1 MNFIGID
8 LHTKIITVCI
18 VNENLRS
25 SSSGFRAKLMSCR
38 PFSLSL
44 VPSSFAADSPVM
56 AQTAR
61 NHNVWPA
68 ALGPARA
75 SQPVAEACPHAHE
88 DQGTN
93 EMVETDAAI
102 TRLQNGRR
110 WQ

>member
-1 MNFIGID
+1 MNFTGVD

-44 VPSSFAADSPVM
+44 VTSSFAVDSLVM
-56 AQTAR
+56 AQSAR
-61 NHNVWPA
+61 NHSVWPA
-68 ALGPARA
+68 ALGTARA

-88 DQGTN
+88 GQGTN
-93 EMVETDAAI
+93 EMVETDVAI
-102 TRLQNGRR
+102 MRLQNGSR

>member
-1 MNFIGID
+1 MNFIGVD
-8 LHTKIITVCI
+8 LHTKIITVCV

-25 SSSGFRAKLMSCR
+25 SRSGFRAKLMSCR

-44 VPSSFAADSPVM
+44 VTSFAVDSPVM

-61 NHNVWPA
+61 NHSVWPD

-75 SQPVAEACPHAHE
+75 SEPVAEACPHAHGG
-88 DQGTN
+88 QGTN
-93 EMVETDAAI
+93 EMVETDLAI
-102 TRLQNGRR
+102 MRLQNGCR